1 MSVKNIFF
9 TDDNQLDF
17 KIGDEDVSKI
27 FCGDVLVWER
37 GEDYGNR
44 DRIEYVKG
52 FTSPVNGT
60 LKNTY
65 YESGDIS
72 DECEIYQVTST
83 SGTSYAKPKSDCL
96 AIYAAFMSSNEYTN
110 NLSAIQR
117 EGWNLVDAITMGAS
131 PNTYVLAV
139 FSRSSNGSLVYGR
152 LINTISTITLLYGAK
167 SVSVVESGNP
177 TMDTTYSYQYSGN
190 VSRSLYGFST
200 AAPTTKKRLY
210 ICSRCLFNSDDAN
223 LCSDKTQ
230 LPVISALPDEYTF
243 TLSNG
248 NGGVTPRVR
257 VSYDNTNDNGGLVW
271 FVQYKDNPPSS
282 FTPLDLSYFST
293 LVLDINYD

>member
-1 MSVKNIFF
+1 MQFK
-9 TDDNQLDF
+9 F
-17 KIGDEDVSKI
+17 KIGGNMKFGISAGYVQPKKSNAPAFVKARTDEVMGHNSI
-27 FCGDVLVWER
+27 TTFEA
-37 GEDYGNR
+37 
-44 DRIEYVKG
+44 
-52 FTSPVNGT
+52 
-60 LKNTY
+60 
-65 YESGDIS
+65 GDIS

-96 AIYAAFMSSNEYTN
+96 VIYAAFMNSNEYTN
-110 NLSAIQR
+110 NLSTIQR
-117 EGWNLVDAITMGAS
+117 EGWDLVDAITMGAS

-139 FSRSSNGSLVYGR
+139 FSRLSNGSIVYGR

-167 SVSVVESGNP
+167 SVSIVESGNP
-177 TMDTTYSYQYSGN
+177 TMDTTYSYQYSGT

-200 AAPTTKKRLY
+200 ATPTTKNRLY

-230 LPVISALPDEYTF
+230 LPIISALPDEYTF

-257 VSYDNTNDNGGLVW
+257 ISYDNTNDNSGLVW